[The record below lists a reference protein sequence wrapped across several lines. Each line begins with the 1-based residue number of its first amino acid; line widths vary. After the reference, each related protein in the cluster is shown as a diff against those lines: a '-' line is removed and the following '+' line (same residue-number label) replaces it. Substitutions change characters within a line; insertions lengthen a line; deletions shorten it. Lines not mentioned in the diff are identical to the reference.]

1 MPDGLGQYLLPRMVV
16 PAMRRRYTGAASLAI
31 ALHMAA
37 VLPLVWPRVQEV
49 PPTTVEDAEIARSP
63 EPVAP
68 QSAEAESVTETV
80 AAVPPEPVQTT
91 EPPPEVVTQA
101 APPPDSV
108 TPPPPEPVMQAT
120 PSPPEPT
127 PPPPTELLRAEAP
140 PPEPV
145 PMETPEMVE
154 AAPPGE
160 TVAAVQPPPPPVSPP
175 SHPIRAA
182 PVPRP
187 VPRPATPRAVA
198 PAEAPSEA
206 ASDAAPAAPALT
218 VSRPPPSY
226 IGALLGVLNPH
237 KDYPSAARWRREEGI
252 VLLRFSM
259 RRDGTVTA
267 WRIERSSGSQDLDGA
282 VEQMIRRASP
292 LPAPPD
298 ELLGDPVEITVP
310 VRFSL
315 R

>member
-1 MPDGLGQYLLPRMVV
+1 
-16 PAMRRRYTGAASLAI
+16 MRRRYAGAASLAI

-37 VLPLVWPRVQEV
+37 VLPLVWPRVQEF
-49 PPTTVEDAEIARSP
+49 PPTTVEDAEIAPSP

-68 QSAEAESVTETV
+68 QSAEAESVTEAV

-91 EPPPEVVTQA
+91 EPPPEVVVQA
-101 APPPDSV
+101 IPPSDSL
-108 TPPPPEPVMQAT
+108 TSPPEPVMQAT
-120 PSPPEPT
+120 PPPPEPT
-127 PPPPTELLRAEAP
+127 PSLPTELLRAEAP

-145 PMETPEMVE
+145 PMETPEMAE
-154 AAPPGE
+154 AAPPEE

-187 VPRPATPRAVA
+187 VPRPATLWAMA
-198 PAEAPSEA
+198 PAKAPSEA
-206 ASDAAPAAPALT
+206 ATVAAPAAPALT

-226 IGALLGVLNPH
+226 IGALLGVLNRH
-237 KDYPSAARWRREEGI
+237 KDYPSAACWRREEGI
-252 VLLRFSM
+252 ALLRFSM

-292 LPAPPD
+292 LPALPD
-298 ELLGDPVEITVP
+298 ELPGDPVEITVP